1 MSQIQKYL
9 LLIGAIIIL
18 AGLFWPWLSKLPIG
32 KLPGDIFIDKPNFKL
47 YIPVATMLII
57 SILISLA
64 VWLFRKL

>member
-18 AGLFWPWLSKLPIG
+18 AVLFWPWLSKLPIG

-57 SILISLA
+57 SILISLV

>member
-18 AGLFWPWLSKLPIG
+18 AGLFWPWLSKLPVG

-57 SILISLA
+57 SILISLV